1 MKNILKLLSV
11 AVFTVLFSFTSVD
24 KRVIVI
30 DAGHG
35 GNDNGV
41 THEELY
47 EKDIVLDIAKK
58 VQEHYKNS
66 NVEIVLTRNDDTFVP
81 LSERAEYIN
90 SLNPDMVLSL
100 HINSAG
106 NEGKKGMEIIVPRDT
121 EKSNPLVEKIKET
134 EVFKNAKVMDA
145 GFVLLKKV
153 KAPIA
158 FLELGFLTNESD
170 RNYLTSEKGQSE
182 IVAAIIESIQ

>member
-1 MKNILKLLSV
+1 MKNILKLLSLT
-11 AVFTVLFSFTSVD
+11 VFTVLFSFTSVD
-24 KRVIVI
+24 KRVVVI

-35 GNDNGV
+35 GQDNGV
-41 THEELY
+41 AHEEVY

-66 NVEIVLTRNDDTFVP
+66 NVEIILIRDDDTFVP

-100 HINSAG
+100 HINSSD
-106 NEGKKGMEIIVPRDT
+106 NKNRNGMEIYVLKDK
-121 EKSNPLVEKIKET
+121 ENSKQLVEKIKQT
-134 EVFKNAKVMDA
+134 DIFKNAEVKNA
-145 GFVLLKKV
+145 RFILLQKV

-158 FLELGFLTNESD
+158 FLELGFLTNETD
-170 RNYLTSEKGQSE
+170 RNYLTSDKGQSE
-182 IVAAIIESIQ
+182 IVDALVQSIQ